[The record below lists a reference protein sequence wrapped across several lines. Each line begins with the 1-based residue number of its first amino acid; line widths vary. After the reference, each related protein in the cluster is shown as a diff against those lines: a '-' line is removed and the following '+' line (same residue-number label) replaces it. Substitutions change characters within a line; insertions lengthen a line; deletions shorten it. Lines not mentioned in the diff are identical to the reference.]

1 MSGENLTQDQ
11 ARAVNGGGGRGGGMI
26 PHRFF
31 FCLCKRKQFE
41 RGFSTLK
48 YSGQDFYK

>member
-11 ARAVNGGGGRGGGMI
+11 ARAVNGGGGGGMI

-31 FCLCKRKQFE
+31 FVCVKGNSLNV
-41 RGFSTLK
+41 
-48 YSGQDFYK
+48 DFLR